1 MTIAASMRREV
12 TDDITLSDGTLLRK
26 GSEFMV
32 SALSHW
38 DPALYT
44 NPHEWDGLRFY
55 RLRQQPGNENLGQ
68 AAITSG
74 DHLVCVLFHSC
85 WPPTFRLPL
94 SCHIPHELTHAF
106 FFC

>member
-1 MTIAASMRREV
+1 MRREV

-32 SALSHW
+32 SARSHW

-55 RLRQQPGNENLGQ
+55 RFRQQPGNENLGQ
-68 AAITSG
+68 AAITSV
-74 DHLVCVLFHSC
+74 DHLVCVFFVSSFIVGTLVAQKS
-85 WPPTFRLPL
+85 TVSL
-94 SCHIPHELTHAF
+94 SCYYILHELTHASY
-106 FFC
+106 

>member
-1 MTIAASMRREV
+1 MRREV
-12 TDDITLSDGTLLRK
+12 TDDISLSDGTLLRK

-55 RLRQQPGNENLGQ
+55 RFRQQPGNENLGQ
-68 AAITSG
+68 AAITSV
-74 DHLVCVLFHSC
+74 DHLVCVFSFLSS
-85 WPPTFRLPL
+85 LPL
-94 SCHIPHELTHAF
+94 LLLPLKTSISPSFTSSMS
-106 FFC
+106 